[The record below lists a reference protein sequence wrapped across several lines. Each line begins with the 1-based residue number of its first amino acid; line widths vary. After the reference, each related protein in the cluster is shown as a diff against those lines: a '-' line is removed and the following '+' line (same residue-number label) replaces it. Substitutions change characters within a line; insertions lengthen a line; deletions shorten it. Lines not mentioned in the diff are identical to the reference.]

1 VQVGCAVVGQ
11 QLLSLSLSGDLNYL
25 DRASDRPT
33 KVSGAQRRPAE
44 PGSSQTRPVHESA
57 RRR

>member
-1 VQVGCAVVGQ
+1 MQVGCAVVGQ

-33 KVSGAQRRPAE
+33 KVSERRPADRAAA
-44 PGSSQTRPVHESA
+44 RPDLLLHESA